1 MEFPIIVYK
10 CPGLHFGPNGTTYS
24 SVGVDNKQDLDEKIS
39 QGWHDSLVKA
49 VDAFLNPSKPVD
61 TQEENDDDSPV
72 TREELE
78 LKAREL
84 GIKFDGRTSDKTL
97 LKRIEE
103 TIGGQ

>member
-1 MEFPIIVYK
+1 MEFPTIVYK
-10 CPGLHFGPNGTTYS
+10 CPGPHWGPSGTTYQS
-24 SVGVDNKQDLDEKIS
+24 IGVDDQEQFDSKIA
-39 QGWHDSLVKA
+39 QGWSDSLVKA
-49 VDAFLNPSKPVD
+49 VDAFLNLSQSVD
-61 TQEENDDDSPV
+61 TQEKNDDDSPV

-103 TIGGQ
+103 TIGGK

>member
-1 MEFPIIVYK
+1 MEFPTIVYK
-10 CPGLHFGPNGTTYS
+10 CPGPHWGPSGTTYQS
-24 SVGVDNKQDLDEKIS
+24 IGVDNKQELDEKIS

-61 TQEENDDDSPV
+61 TQEENDDDSHV

-84 GIKFDGRTSDKTL
+84 NIKFDGRTSDKTL